1 MLTNLSSM
9 SIFDYIYS
17 KVRVNDMYAYFI
29 LKTGEILDETTFNK
43 ISPVKFKDTAR
54 IENFVILCQI
64 WDLMNNTK
72 YERGLL
78 EYNSLEVDDFSIEY
92 FNLTTYFPIRFG
104 TLNQNFIYNFKNGK
118 NSEYYANIFSEVI
131 TDLFCG
137 NKNLIEL

>member
-92 FNLTTYFPIRFG
+92 F
-104 TLNQNFIYNFKNGK
+104 
-118 NSEYYANIFSEVI
+118 
-131 TDLFCG
+131 
-137 NKNLIEL
+137 